1 MKNKKLKKYIFY
13 SLILISLSLLYIIS
27 IIDNCF
33 LLLTS
38 LLLLIIF
45 ESIEKDKDILIFDI
59 IWMILIYILYFIN
72 I

>member
-13 SLILISLSLLYIIS
+13 SLILIFLSLLYIIS

-45 ESIEKDKDILIFDI
+45 ESIEKDKDILVFDI